1 VVGEPCDAQEPERRF
16 GGEQPLQPVEFEEY
30 TEDGS
35 VKVTRLV
42 ADNLVT
48 EVTPAKQEPVAAAE
62 PGKERAPARRGVD
75 GS

>member
-1 VVGEPCDAQEPERRF
+1 
-16 GGEQPLQPVEFEEY
+16 LQPVEFEEY
-30 TEDGS
+30 ADDGS
-35 VKVTRLV
+35 VKVTRPE